1 MAKSKKSEEKHYKS
15 VSPSFLHNQVVYD
28 KDALKQL
35 FKSAE
40 EGDEASIK
48 LLFELVALGQV
59 VEMTA
64 EEAQEEEQ
72 KLAEAEKAASLQ
84 EQVAELTEENTALK
98 SGVAELEGINV
109 SLHNKVH
116 QLLQELQAALGE
128 IESLKKLAQG
138 GAQ

>member
-28 KDALKQL
+28 QKALKEL

-40 EGDEASIK
+40 EGDEANIK
-48 LLFELVALGQV
+48 LLLELVALGQV
-59 VEMTA
+59 VEMTT
-64 EEAQEEEQ
+64 EEAQAEEL

-84 EQVAELTEENTALK
+84 EQVAELTKENTALK
-98 SGVAELEGINV
+98 SAVAELEKANQALYSNV
-109 SLHNKVH
+109 TNLSE
-116 QLLQELQAALGE
+116 ELQAALAE
-128 IESLKKLAQG
+128 NESLKKLAQG